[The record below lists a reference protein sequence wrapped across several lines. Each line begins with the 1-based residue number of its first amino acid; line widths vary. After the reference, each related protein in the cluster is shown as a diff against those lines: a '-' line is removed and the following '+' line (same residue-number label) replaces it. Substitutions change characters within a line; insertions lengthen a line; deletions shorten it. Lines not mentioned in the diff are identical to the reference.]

1 MASVIYDHHFEGM
14 ALALNNLSTGA
25 VRCALVSA
33 SYTPAKSH
41 MVWTATS
48 GPGQYQMT
56 GTGYTAGGR
65 LLTGKSVA
73 VNHTSNL
80 LKWDA
85 ADVTW
90 TNSTIAN
97 AAGAC
102 VYFSAAV
109 KRLAA
114 FYSFG
119 TAKSS
124 ASGNFTVQWA
134 TSGLIRYKQGA

>member
-1 MASVIYDHHFEGM
+1 MASVIYDHHWEGI

-25 VRCALVSA
+25 VRVALVSA
-33 SYTPAKSH
+33 SYTAAKSH
-41 MVWTATS
+41 MVWTTSS

-65 LLTGKSVA
+65 LMTGKSVA

-80 LKWDA
+80 LKWDG

-90 TNSTIAN
+90 TTSTITN
-97 AAGAC
+97 AAGVC
-102 VYFSAAV
+102 LYFSAAV
-109 KRLAA
+109 KRLVA

-119 TAKSS
+119 TLKTS
-124 ASGNFTVQWA
+124 AAGNFTIQWA
-134 TSGLIRYKQGA
+134 TGGLIKYKQGT